1 MPSYKFMNDMKMAGF
16 YDELGNY
23 TKGIEDYLPSTQYQT
38 SEHKNKVVEGFSSRY
53 NLNKLLYFEVYDDEV
68 TAISRE
74 KQLKRYNRAWKDDLI
89 SKINPSWRDLY
100 EDICK

>member
-1 MPSYKFMNDMKMAGF
+1 MYVYIITNKVNSTLYIGVTND
-16 YDELGNY
+16 LVRR
-23 TKGIEDYLPSTQYQT
+23 IW
-38 SEHKNKVVEGFSSRY
+38 EHKNKVVEGFSSRY